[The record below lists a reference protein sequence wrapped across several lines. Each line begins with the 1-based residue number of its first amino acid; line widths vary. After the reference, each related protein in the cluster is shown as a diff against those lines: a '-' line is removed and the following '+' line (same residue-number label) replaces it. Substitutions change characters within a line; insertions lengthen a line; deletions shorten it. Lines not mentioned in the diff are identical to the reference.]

1 MGSKTNCKNRV
12 GRPRKDE
19 ARTVRLDVRLTED
32 EFKRLAN
39 MSVNTGK
46 TKSDIVREGLD
57 ISLRLHKLRLS
68 DE

>member
-1 MGSKTNCKNRV
+1 MGSKMNCKNRV

-32 EFKRLAN
+32 EFERLAN
-39 MSVNTGK
+39 MSANTGK